1 MFSGDCDVCGCEQV
15 EIHNIATCDRCR
27 AAAGRFAYWS
37 RSGGADAAPSGA
49 PRPKIEAEPTYAET
63 FACSFCGRLPNE
75 VNKMFSGPWAFI
87 CDGCVALAVEALNE
101 DAPPPTA
108 RRKNTGE
115 HEQPREIT
123 QVGRPPTPDEPG
135 SSNG

>member
-1 MFSGDCDVCGCEQV
+1 MPLTGDCDVCGCEQV
-15 EIHNIATCDRCR
+15 EIHNVATCDRCR

-37 RSGGADAAPSGA
+37 RSGGPHADPNA

-63 FACSFCGRLPNE
+63 FACSFCGRLPTE

-87 CDGCVALAVEALNE
+87 CDGCIALATEAMNE

-108 RRKNTGE
+108 RRTAEG
-115 HEQPREIT
+115 PREIT
-123 QVGRPPTPDEPG
+123 QVGRAPTKDDPDA
-135 SSNG
+135 S